1 MSKIGFAVV
10 IAAVAAAAPSAAEP
24 RTATIVVSRADFAS
38 THARAQLDRK
48 IRSAIES
55 VCGSYAAIESSQ
67 VADMDSCWK
76 DARAQ
81 AETRLAAKQGEVK
94 ITSR

>member
-1 MSKIGFAVV
+1 MNTLGFAVV
-10 IAAVAAAAPSAAEP
+10 IAAVVADPAAAEP
-24 RTATIVVSRADFAS
+24 RTATVVFSRADFAS

-48 IRSAIES
+48 IRGAIES

-67 VADMDSCWK
+67 WADMDACWK

-81 AETRLAAKQGEVK
+81 AETMLAAKQSEVK